1 MTDTFDIIDK
11 NDDQFIKPEKYKN
24 TNQSNSIN
32 RFDIYNEDESDAP
45 DPTPDT
51 NLTSDTDTDTDTE
64 NESKFESDIEN
75 ESDSNCIDLFVLQY
89 NGYPTQIDCNK
100 KRLNK
105 TMIDLAL
112 DYVDILTSQN
122 PSHDIRLSKTD
133 NGFNISKSFKYSII
147 NYEENI
153 INISVYKVKSNLKN
167 AS

>member
-11 NDDQFIKPEKYKN
+11 NDDQFTKPEKYKN

-32 RFDIYNEDESDAP
+32 RFDIYNEDYNDSDAP
-45 DPTPDT
+45 DPTSDP
-51 NLTSDTDTDTDTE
+51 NPTSDP
-64 NESKFESDIEN
+64 EN
-75 ESDSNCIDLFVLQY
+75 ESDPESNFESDPENEYDSDLFVLQY

-100 KRLNK
+100 KRLYK